1 MRAAFDFRGA
11 SVLVTGG
18 SNGIGLGIARSFA
31 AAGADVIITGTRAS
45 VSAYEHDL
53 STFAY
58 RQCLMGDVASLDMLA
73 RDLERVDV
81 LVNNAG
87 FTEPGGRSEYEP
99 GVFEEVVQVDLVGP
113 FRLAMACKPL
123 LRDAAVR
130 GGAAVVNVASFGA
143 FFGLPRNPGYGAAK
157 AGLVQLTK
165 ALAVGWA
172 PDGIRVNAVAPGIV
186 ASNMT
191 AGMEGDD
198 AISAPILARTPLG
211 RFGTPDDVAP
221 AVLFLAS
228 DAARYITGQTLRIDG
243 GRSILG

>member
-1 MRAAFDFRGA
+1 MGAAFDYRGA
-11 SVLVTGG
+11 AVLVTGG
-18 SNGIGLGIARSFA
+18 SNGIGLGIGRAFVS
-31 AAGADVIITGTRAS
+31 AGAEVTVTGTRPTPGEYA
-45 VSAYEHDL
+45 HDL
-53 STFAY
+53 SAFTY
-58 RQCLMGDVASLDMLA
+58 RRCVLGESASVEGLA
-73 RDLERVDV
+73 GGVDRLDV

-99 GVFEEVVQVDLVGP
+99 GAFEEVLAVDLVAP
-113 FRLAMACKPL
+113 FRLAQLCKPL
-123 LRDAAVR
+123 LRDAARR
-130 GGAAVVNVASFGA
+130 GNAAVVNVASFGA

-186 ASNMT
+186 ETNMT
-191 AGMEGDD
+191 AAMMGNV
-198 AISAPILARTPLG
+198 ALTAPILARTPLA

-228 DAARYITGQTLRIDG
+228 TSASYITGQTLRIDG